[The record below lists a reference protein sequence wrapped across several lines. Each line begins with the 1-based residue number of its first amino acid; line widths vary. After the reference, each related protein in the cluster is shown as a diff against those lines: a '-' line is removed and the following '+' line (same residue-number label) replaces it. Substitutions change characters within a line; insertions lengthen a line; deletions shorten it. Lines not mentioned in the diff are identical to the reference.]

1 MVNIQYEAK
10 KNNIIFTINNLI
22 YPLSVIMK
30 TAYNLTNNFYVF
42 FDYIADDCIE
52 VQIKSKDFLSD
63 NELERTVGEFYNE
76 LLNQNIRCD
85 IQNKTS
91 NLRQLILGRAL
102 YTECIETN
110 GDNGFDRIKEEP
122 IENIPSMDTNKD
134 YIQDTYQIATSWNE
148 NKKFDGDK

>member
-10 KNNIIFTINNLI
+10 KNNIIFTINNSI
-22 YPLSVIMK
+22 YPLSVILK
-30 TAYNLTNNFYVF
+30 TAYNFTNNFYVF

-52 VQIKSKDFLSD
+52 VQIKSKGILSD
-63 NELERTVGEFYNE
+63 NELEKMVGEFYNE
-76 LLNQNIRCD
+76 LLNQNIRYD
-85 IQNKTS
+85 IQNKTN

-110 GDNGFDRIKEEP
+110 VDNGSDQIKEEP
-122 IENIPSMDTNKD
+122 IESISTMDKNED
-134 YIQDTYQIATSWNE
+134 YIQDTYQIATCWNE